1 MLILKKDDYFE
12 IFWKNE
18 PEFRFDTSAWI
29 LAPFWRA
36 ERDLKTLIFA
46 AGDDQPALFCFDDSR
61 AAVLSGNERR
71 KTKFQIC
78 AKLKIKMKI

>member
-1 MLILKKDDYFE
+1 MI
-12 IFWKNE
+12 IFAVFWENE

-46 AGDDQPALFCFDDSR
+46 AGDDQPAPFCFDDSR

-78 AKLKIKMKI
+78 AKLKIKKKI